1 MQRNI
6 LDQIEE
12 INMEYELDE
21 EIETKILQDL
31 LEAIEAEIY
40 ERATLITSL
49 ADAWDDN

>member
-1 MQRNI
+1 MSTI
-6 LDQIEE
+6 LLDQIEE
-12 INMEYELDE
+12 INMEYEIDE